1 MGDQAV
7 SMKVR
12 PRQEIKSVDNKIAPM
27 LQCLAVSVH
36 QQSSHYCCGCFYL
49 KLRINNYLWHA
60 ESGDH
65 YHFQSSIKI

>member
-27 LQCLAVSVH
+27 SRYCTSAVIT
-36 QQSSHYCCGCFYL
+36 L
-49 KLRINNYLWHA
+49 LLRLLLFTY
-60 ESGDH
+60 
-65 YHFQSSIKI
+65 

>member
-27 LQCLAVSVH
+27 SRRYI
-36 QQSSHYCCGCFYL
+36 SSHHIIGAVAFIYLL